1 MSAVGNKLHKLNER
15 GFTLIELMVVI
26 TLIAIATAG
35 VTFAFRDN
43 QSTLLDREAD
53 RLSTILETVRVQSRS
68 SGVAMAWLALPEGFV
83 VLPASSLVG
92 KQVQINTA
100 SISPWLAPG
109 MNAQI
114 VSQGVNAP
122 VQSLLLGAE
131 PMIAPASV
139 VLRLGERRLRVATDG
154 LRPFAVQVVD
164 DVAGKP

>member
-1 MSAVGNKLHKLNER
+1 
-15 GFTLIELMVVI
+15 MVVI

-68 SGVAMAWLALPEGFV
+68 SGVA
-83 VLPASSLVG
+83 
-92 KQVQINTA
+92 IA

-114 VSQGVNAP
+114 VSQGANAP

-164 DVAGKP
+164 DLVGKP